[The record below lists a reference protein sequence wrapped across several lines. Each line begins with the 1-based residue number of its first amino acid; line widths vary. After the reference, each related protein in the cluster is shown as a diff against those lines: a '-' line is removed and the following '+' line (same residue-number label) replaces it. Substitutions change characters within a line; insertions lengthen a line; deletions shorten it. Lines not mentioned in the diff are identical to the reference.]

1 MTARDLLDTV
11 WIVPALPLFGSV
23 LLLLVGKRIGQPKAG
38 WIATVLLALAFVWSV
53 VMFAAMLSMP
63 DGARTNTVNL
73 FTWFPAGALRVNLG
87 FLTDPLSVTWI
98 MLVTGVGSLIH
109 LYAIGYM
116 HGDPRFSRFF
126 SYLNLFAASMLI
138 LVLGSSFIVTFLG
151 WEGVGLCSYLLISHW
166 FERNRAAVAGKK
178 AFVANRV
185 GDFGFMIAMFFIIGS
200 VGSLDYSAMN
210 LKAGSLPHTTVTAI
224 ALLLF
229 VGCIGKSAQIP
240 LHVWLPDAMEG
251 PTPVSALIHAATM
264 VTAGVYL
271 ICRAHPFFDASGD
284 ALTVVAWVGA
294 GTALLAGT
302 AALVQPDIKKVLA
315 YSTISQLGYMFL
327 ACGLHA
333 YQAAV
338 FMVLAHACYKGTLF
352 LGAGSVIHGNEDNQ
366 DLRRM
371 GGLRRLMPFTA
382 FAFVLAFLAISG
394 IPPLSGFFAKDE
406 IISDSFF
413 SSDYVLWIIAVAAAA
428 ITAIYMT
435 RETLLT
441 FFGNQRFR
449 AALGADPVAGGDES
463 EGAPA
468 EAPAM
473 AHATVGHDAEHGLHE
488 ISPVSPT
495 VDYGTPPAPST
506 LTREPHEMPWTM
518 VIPSVLLALLA
529 AVIGFINLPFTSFEF
544 LTDWL
549 DPVFRG
555 VTEPGASSFLQ
566 GAALDV
572 VSVTIVCIGIFFAWT
587 VYRRGLADPE
597 VDPLDRRLGPFGRL
611 FGHAYY
617 YDETISRLVGGPVR
631 AAAHWLATTFDLGII
646 DGAVNGIAQLV
657 RGAASGLRRTQ
668 TGLVRQYALG
678 IVLGVVLLLL
688 YALARTGF

>member
-1 MTARDLLDTV
+1 
-11 WIVPALPLFGSV
+11 
-23 LLLLVGKRIGQPKAG
+23 
-38 WIATVLLALAFVWSV
+38 
-53 VMFAAMLSMP
+53 
-63 DGARTNTVNL
+63 
-73 FTWFPAGALRVNLG
+73 
-87 FLTDPLSVTWI
+87 
-98 MLVTGVGSLIH
+98 
-109 LYAIGYM
+109 
-116 HGDPRFSRFF
+116 
-126 SYLNLFAASMLI
+126 
-138 LVLGSSFIVTFLG
+138 
-151 WEGVGLCSYLLISHW
+151 
-166 FERNRAAVAGKK
+166 
-178 AFVANRV
+178 V

-200 VGSLDYSAMN
+200 VGSLDYSAMS

-240 LHVWLPDAMEG
+240 LHIWLPDAMEG

-264 VTAGVYL
+264 VTAGIYL

-302 AALVQPDIKKVLA
+302 AALVQPDIKRVLA

-441 FFGNQRFR
+441 FFGNERFR
-449 AALGADPVAGGDES
+449 AALGANPVA
-463 EGAPA
+463 EGATA
-468 EAPAM
+468 A
-473 AHATVGHDAEHGLHE
+473 DAEHSMGDGTPAPVGVHGGDPEHDEHGAHE
-488 ISPVSPT
+488 ISPESPT
-495 VDYGTPPAPST
+495 VDYGTPPEPPR
-506 LTREPHEMPWTM
+506 LTHDPHEMPWTM

-555 VTEPGASSFLQ
+555 VTEPSASSFIQ
-566 GAALDV
+566 GATLDV
-572 VSVTIVCIGIFFAWT
+572 VSVSIACIGIFFAWT

-597 VDPLDRRLGPFGRL
+597 VDPLDQRLGLFGRL

-617 YDETISRLVGGPVR
+617 YDEAVSRLVGGPVR

-646 DGAVNGIAQLV
+646 DGAVNGVARLV

>member
-1 MTARDLLDTV
+1 MSARDLLDTV
-11 WIVPALPLFGSV
+11 WIIPALPLLGAV
-23 LLLLVGKRIGQPKAG
+23 LLLLVGKRIGEPKAG
-38 WIATVLLALAFVWSV
+38 WIATTMLALAFIWSI
-53 VMFAAMLSMP
+53 VMFGAMLSLP
-63 DGARTNTVNL
+63 DETRSNTVNL
-73 FTWFPAGALRVNLG
+73 FTWFPAGALRVNIG
-87 FLTDPLSVTWI
+87 FLTDPLSITWI

-116 HGDPRFSRFF
+116 HGDPRFTRFF
-126 SYLNLFAASMLI
+126 AYLNLFAASMLI
-138 LVLGSSFIVTFLG
+138 LVLGSSFLVTFLG

-166 FERNRAAVAGKK
+166 FERPKAAQGGKK

-200 VGSLDYSAMN
+200 VGSLDYAQMN

-271 ICRAHPFFDASGD
+271 LCRAHPFFEASGD
-284 ALTVVAWVGA
+284 AMDVVAWVGA

-302 AALVQPDIKKVLA
+302 VALVQPDIKRVLA
-315 YSTISQLGYMFL
+315 YSTVSQLGYMFL
-327 ACGLHA
+327 ACGIGA

-352 LGAGSVIHGNEDNQ
+352 LGAGSVIHGNHDNQ
-366 DLRRM
+366 DLRRL
-371 GGLRRLMPFTA
+371 GGLRKLMPFTA
-382 FAFVLAFLAISG
+382 LAFVLAFLAISG

-406 IISDSFF
+406 IISDSFYAK
-413 SSDYVLWIIAVAAAA
+413 DYALWIVAVAAAA

-441 FFGNQRFR
+441 FFGNERFR
-449 AALGADPVAGGDES
+449 AALGANPVEEGSDGAGVVTE
-463 EGAPA
+463 
-468 EAPAM
+468 PAM
-473 AHATVGHDAEHGLHE
+473 AHAAAEHDDVHGHVNA
-488 ISPVSPT
+488 ISPISPT
-495 VDYGTPPAPST
+495 VDYGTPPAPAAMT
-506 LTREPHEMPWTM
+506 EPPHEMPWTM
-518 VIPSVLLALLA
+518 VLPSLVLATLAV
-529 AVIGFINLPFTSFEF
+529 VIGFINLPFTNFEF
-544 LTDWL
+544 LTEWL

-555 VTEPGASSFLQ
+555 VSEAGPDSFVQ
-566 GAALDV
+566 GATLDV
-572 VSVTIVCIGIFFAWT
+572 VSVTIACAGIFFAWT
-587 VYRRGLADPE
+587 LYRRGLEDPE
-597 VDPLDRRLGPFGRL
+597 KDPLDEKLGPIGKV

-617 YDETISRLVGGPVR
+617 FDAGISWLVDRPLRV
-631 AAAHWLATTFDLGII
+631 AAQWLATGFDIGII
-646 DGAVNGIAQLV
+646 DGAVNGVAKLV
-657 RGAASGLRRTQ
+657 RLSAVGLRKAQ

-688 YALARTGF
+688 YAVARAGF